1 MLKLFLLRHGETR
14 FNLQEKVQ
22 GWNDSPLTQKGL
34 YQAKCAG
41 YGLKDTIFDIAY
53 SGDTLRQID
62 TARTFLS
69 ENSVKTKII
78 PDYHF
83 REMGYGRY
91 EGGSYIDMLGPL
103 FEEKHVPYSGYEGLY
118 KFYNDIEI
126 VTLLHKNDQS
136 GKFEGISKATQ
147 RLKEGLQMIVENHDE
162 GNILIS
168 TSSFAICLII
178 NELFKDFKQPRLVD
192 NASVTKIGYDGSFV
206 LLDYNNI
213 TYRKAGEE
221 HYKE

>member
-41 YGLKDTIFDIAY
+41 YGLKDTIFEIAY

-78 PDYHF
+78 SDYRF

-118 KFYNDIEI
+118 QFYNDFLLPIFDLLY
-126 VTLLHKNDQS
+126 LLHI
-136 GKFEGISKATQ
+136 F
-147 RLKEGLQMIVENHDE
+147 LKPNY
-162 GNILIS
+162 NIYYL
-168 TSSFAICLII
+168 
-178 NELFKDFKQPRLVD
+178 
-192 NASVTKIGYDGSFV
+192 G
-206 LLDYNNI
+206 
-213 TYRKAGEE
+213 
-221 HYKE
+221 